1 LKFSRPGRADTA
13 AGGGPAVA
21 AELCLREAL
30 RARLAD
36 AVPAAAECYA
46 DAVLGWARRR
56 LTGDGSPS
64 NPDGFESLPQ
74 WLAIPGAPTLA
85 EPGTLFTW
93 LWARRAEHATGL
105 PADPQWA
112 AVAGLCTV
120 HGLSAALALQLAA
133 AGVEDCTALLRLPGT
148 AEGPL
153 AEWVPAAV
161 RFAAE
166 VRGAGPVRLHRTPFL
181 LAAAAAGAR
190 AAVAAELSHAY
201 EVVEFARL
209 GCVPARGASR
219 PGLPLLRQR

>member
-1 LKFSRPGRADTA
+1 MLTRCWVGLVGGSPATGRLQTPT
-13 AGGGPAVA
+13 GLS
-21 AELCLREAL
+21 LCRN
-30 RARLAD
+30 
-36 AVPAAAECYA
+36 
-46 DAVLGWARRR
+46 GWRFPARRR
-56 LTGDGSPS
+56 WRSPALSSRGSGRAARS
-64 NPDGFESLPQ
+64 TRRGYPQ
-74 WLAIPGAPTLA
+74 THSGRRSRGSA
-85 EPGTLFTW
+85 LFTACRLHW
-93 LWARRAEHATGL
+93 I
-105 PADPQWA
+105 
-112 AVAGLCTV
+112 
-120 HGLSAALALQLAA
+120 LQLAA

-166 VRGAGPVRLHRTPFL
+166 VCGAGPVRLHRTPFL